1 MSRGCQIIKQ
11 VIGGI
16 FIGACVGCQTVEQ
29 ARDVEVQRQN
39 ERAYY
44 QEIIFRLE
52 GRLENLELQQEA
64 FRAEIGRLEQ
74 GFRAASEERDALR
87 LAADQKREEHR
98 EMVARVEAILEEER
112 TATQTSAD
120 RGRGYEHV
128 VESGHTLSAIAVAYD
143 TTVKAIKQA
152 NDLSSDQIYAGQTL
166 FIPE

>member
-1 MSRGCQIIKQ
+1 MRRGYQIIKQ

-44 QEIIFRLE
+44 QENYFSFR
-52 GRLENLELQQEA
+52 RSLENLELQQEA
-64 FRAEIGRLEQ
+64 FRSEIAGLS
-74 GFRAASEERDALR
+74 RAFVPLQRSRDALR

-98 EMVARVEAILEEER
+98 DMVARVEAILEEER
-112 TATQTSAD
+112 SATQTSAD

>member
-1 MSRGCQIIKQ
+1 
-11 VIGGI
+11 
-16 FIGACVGCQTVEQ
+16 VEQ
-29 ARDVEVQRQN
+29 ARDVQVQRQN

-64 FRAEIGRLEQ
+64 FQVELGRVEQ
-74 GFRAASEERDALR
+74 GIRAASAERDALR
-87 LAADQKREEHR
+87 AASDQKRKEHH
-98 EMVARVEAILEEER
+98 EMVTRVEAILQEER
-112 TATQTSAD
+112 SAPTANAS

-143 TTVKAIKQA
+143 TTVEVIQQA
-152 NDLSSDQIYAGQTL
+152 NKLSSDQIYAGQTL

>member
-1 MSRGCQIIKQ
+1 M
-11 VIGGI
+11 
-16 FIGACVGCQTVEQ
+16 EQ

-64 FRAEIGRLEQ
+64 FQAEIRRLEQ
-74 GFRAASEERDALR
+74 GVRAASEERDALR
-87 LAADQKREEHR
+87 LASDQKREEHR

-112 TATQTSAD
+112 SVSQASAD

>member
-1 MSRGCQIIKQ
+1 MRSGYQIIKQ
-11 VIGGI
+11 VLGGI
-16 FIGACVGCQTVEQ
+16 FIGVCVGCQTVEQ

-64 FRAEIGRLEQ
+64 FQIEISRLEQ
-74 GFRAASEERDALR
+74 GFRSASEERDALR
-87 LAADQKREEHR
+87 LAADKKREEHR
-98 EMVARVEAILEEER
+98 DMVARVEAILEEER
-112 TATQTSAD
+112 SVPQTSAD

>member
-1 MSRGCQIIKQ
+1 MYVDVAVGEGTLRRDIKFIKQ

-64 FRAEIGRLEQ
+64 FRSEISSLS
-74 GFRAASEERDALR
+74 RAIVPPQR
-87 LAADQKREEHR
+87 
-98 EMVARVEAILEEER
+98 
-112 TATQTSAD
+112 
-120 RGRGYEHV
+120 
-128 VESGHTLSAIAVAYD
+128 SGMRFD
-143 TTVKAIKQA
+143 
-152 NDLSSDQIYAGQTL
+152 
-166 FIPE
+166 

>member
-1 MSRGCQIIKQ
+1 MRRGYQIIKQ

-44 QEIIFRLE
+44 REIIFRLE

-64 FRAEIGRLEQ
+64 AFRSEISRLEQ
-74 GFRAASEERDALR
+74 GFRTASEEQDALR

-98 EMVARVEAILEEER
+98 DMVARVEAILEEER
-112 TATQTSAD
+112 SSPRLVLIAD
-120 RGRGYEHV
+120 
-128 VESGHTLSAIAVAYD
+128 AD
-143 TTVKAIKQA
+143 M
-152 NDLSSDQIYAGQTL
+152 NMSSNLGIRFSHCGCL
-166 FIPE
+166 